1 MWTSSTIPSVHFGI
15 SKRRLYFHIVFM
27 PHALHFLLC
36 TSNVLSM
43 FHFFVNDRTRKQTLL
58 VKLFNFI
65 IGQSKVQ
72 SASAENEEQS
82 TLNKIICIKFQN
94 FFLFFFFFF
103 FLRSFLKEV
112 VIKMQTNQLK
122 ETCNEVPFFD
132 NVTGRGPS
140 TLPKIRSFASIF

>member
-27 PHALHFLLC
+27 PHALYFLLC

-43 FHFFVNDRTRKQTLL
+43 FHFFVFFVNDRTRKQTLL

-72 SASAENEEQS
+72 SALAENEEQN
-82 TLNKIICIKFQN
+82 TLNKVICIKFQN
-94 FFLFFFFFF
+94 CCFFFF
-103 FLRSFLKEV
+103 FLRSFLQEV
-112 VIKMQTNQLK
+112 AIKMQTNQLK
-122 ETCNEVPFFD
+122 ETCDEVPFFD
-132 NVTGRGPS
+132 MVTGRGPS
-140 TLPKIRSFASIF
+140 TLPKIPSFTSIF